1 MASGVRLPPL
11 ESDPSD
17 DAVEA
22 AATRIQAVARGRKG
36 RAMLGGLAGGAL
48 VEGLTKIEEAVEH
61 GARRTL
67 ERTRSGLTMVAE
79 AADHALDA
87 VSSAV
92 GEAVGERGRR
102 RASAYA
108 PDAALAFGAAAPQQ
122 SDAERERAAEARARA
137 RARDASL
144 SLSLSARLSVAPL
157 LRVIPDVVG
166 SRPAPRSLRG
176 LFASPPPH
184 PLSRR
189 CARRSRCSRA
199 TAATSRA
206 RRRSRS
212 T

>member
-61 GARRTL
+61 GARRALERSQSGLTKIEEAVEHGARRTL

-92 GEAVGERGRR
+92 GEAV
-102 RASAYA
+102 AH
-108 PDAALAFGAAAPQQ
+108 
-122 SDAERERAAEARARA
+122 
-137 RARDASL
+137 ARD
-144 SLSLSARLSVAPL
+144 
-157 LRVIPDVVG
+157 RV
-166 SRPAPRSLRG
+166 PR
-176 LFASPPPH
+176 
-184 PLSRR
+184 
-189 CARRSRCSRA
+189 
-199 TAATSRA
+199 
-206 RRRSRS
+206 
-212 T
+212 